1 MKALI
6 WVQHLL
12 GIGHVRRAALIAR
25 AMTEAG
31 LDVTVASGGFPVAGV
46 SYGDAR
52 VVQLPPARAADK
64 SFKLLVTEGDRP
76 LDDAWKERRRTALL
90 SLADESRSR
99 HPAAGNL
106 PLRPPSVPFR
116 TPAPAGPPDPPAS
129 VAASVRDILVAKD
142 NPAREAEMAD
152 IARRHLDLVLVHGDP
167 ALVPFEA
174 TFPPADTIRDL
185 IRYTGY
191 VAPARNPPTPDGD
204 GHGEVV
210 VSVGG
215 GAVGLPL
222 LRAAMEARPLTAL
235 ANIPWRLLA
244 GPDIPEAE
252 FQTLRTSAP
261 AGIIVE
267 RARPDFPELLA
278 RCTLSISQAGYNTL
292 MDILQAR
299 CRAVVVPFAAGNETE
314 QTDRARLFEARGLLH
329 IADEAGLTAETLR
342 HRHRPRARSAAAA
355 RLHPRTGRSGQYRP
369 PADRGRVMND
379 SAAWEALTRELDL
392 WAAEGRTATFWW
404 RDDDATAPTPALST
418 LRACATAAGIPVA
431 LAVIPARATTELA
444 AELRDWPSAAV
455 LQHGLSHTN
464 HETPPAKKTE
474 LGPARPASARDRGSH
489 NGLEPA
495 GAFRPPARPCP
506 ALEPDFTRPD
516 RPPPRPRL
524 QGLSTFTPRAQPHPA
539 PGLLQV
545 NTHVDIIDWRGGGI
559 FAGTGAAISRHRAPP
574 LGPAERR
581 RRPG

>member
-76 LDDAWKERRRTALL
+76 LDDAWKKRRSTALL
-90 SLADESRSR
+90 SLADEVDPDILLLETYPFGRR
-99 HPAAGNL
+99 QFRFELL
-106 PLRPPSVPFR
+106 PLLDHLTRPL
-116 TPAPAGPPDPPAS
+116 

-174 TFPPADTIRDL
+174 TFPPAETIRDL

-191 VAPARNPPTPDGD
+191 VAPARKPPVPDGD

-210 VSVGG
+210 ISVGG

-222 LRAAMEARPLTAL
+222 LRAAMEARPLTAF
-235 ANIPWRLLA
+235 ANTPWRLLA
-244 GPDIPEAE
+244 GPDIPEAD
-252 FQTLRTSAP
+252 FQALRISAP

-329 IADEAGLTAETLR
+329 IADEASLTAETLATAIT
-342 HRHRPRARSAAAA
+342 RALEAPPPPAFAPALDGAANTA
-355 RLHPRTGRSGQYRP
+355 RLLIE
-369 PADRGRVMND
+369 
-379 SAAWEALTRELDL
+379 AA
-392 WAAEGRTATFWW
+392 
-404 RDDDATAPTPALST
+404 S
-418 LRACATAAGIPVA
+418 
-431 LAVIPARATTELA
+431 
-444 AELRDWPSAAV
+444 
-455 LQHGLSHTN
+455 
-464 HETPPAKKTE
+464 
-474 LGPARPASARDRGSH
+474 
-489 NGLEPA
+489 
-495 GAFRPPARPCP
+495 
-506 ALEPDFTRPD
+506 
-516 RPPPRPRL
+516 
-524 QGLSTFTPRAQPHPA
+524 
-539 PGLLQV
+539 
-545 NTHVDIIDWRGGGI
+545 
-559 FAGTGAAISRHRAPP
+559 
-574 LGPAERR
+574 
-581 RRPG
+581 

>member
-76 LDDAWKERRRTALL
+76 LDDAWKEHRRTALL
-90 SLADESRSR
+90 SLADEIRPDILLLETYPFGRRQFRFELLPLLDHLSRGRPSPRRRIGPRHPGRQGQPGARSR
-99 HPAAGNL
+99 DGRN
-106 PLRPPSVPFR
+106 RPPSSRPRAGPRRPGTGAVR
-116 TPAPAGPPDPPAS
+116 SDLPAGRHHPRPDPLY
-129 VAASVRDILVAKD
+129 RL
-142 NPAREAEMAD
+142 
-152 IARRHLDLVLVHGDP
+152 RRPGPQTPL
-167 ALVPFEA
+167 
-174 TFPPADTIRDL
+174 
-185 IRYTGY
+185 
-191 VAPARNPPTPDGD
+191 PDGD
-204 GHGEVV
+204 GHGEVI

-235 ANIPWRLLA
+235 ADIPWRLLA

-261 AGIIVE
+261 SGVIVE

-329 IADEAGLTAETLR
+329 IADEAGLTAETLATAIA
-342 HRHRPRARSAAAA
+342 RALEA
-355 RLHPRTGRSGQYRP
+355 PPP
-369 PADRGRVMND
+369 PA
-379 SAAWEALTRELDL
+379 
-392 WAAEGRTATFWW
+392 F
-404 RDDDATAPTPALST
+404 TPAL
-418 LRACATAAGIPVA
+418 
-431 LAVIPARATTELA
+431 
-444 AELRDWPSAAV
+444 D
-455 LQHGLSHTN
+455 
-464 HETPPAKKTE
+464 
-474 LGPARPASARDRGSH
+474 
-489 NGLEPA
+489 
-495 GAFRPPARPCP
+495 
-506 ALEPDFTRPD
+506 
-516 RPPPRPRL
+516 
-524 QGLSTFTPRAQPHPA
+524 
-539 PGLLQV
+539 
-545 NTHVDIIDWRGGGI
+545 
-559 FAGTGAAISRHRAPP
+559 GAADTARLLIGAAS
-574 LGPAERR
+574 
-581 RRPG
+581 

>member
-76 LDDAWKERRRTALL
+76 LDDAWKQRRRTALL
-90 SLADESRSR
+90 SLADDIDPDILLLETYPFGRR
-99 HPAAGNL
+99 QFRFELL
-106 PLRPPSVPFR
+106 PLLDRLGKRPSRPLI
-116 TPAPAGPPDPPAS
+116 
-129 VAASVRDILVAKD
+129 AASVRDILVAKD

-167 ALVPFEA
+167 ELVPFEA

-191 VAPARNPPTPDGD
+191 AAPARKPPVPEGD

-222 LRAAMEARPLTAL
+222 LHAAIDARPLTAL
-235 ANIPWRLLA
+235 ADIRWRLLA
-244 GPDIPEAE
+244 GPDIHETE
-252 FQTLRTSAP
+252 FQALCTAAP
-261 AGIIVE
+261 DGVIVE
-267 RARPDFPELLA
+267 RARPDFPDLLA

-329 IADEAGLTAETLR
+329 IADEAGLTAETLA
-342 HRHRPRARSAAAA
+342 HAIARALEAPPPPAFDPALDGAANTA
-355 RLHPRTGRSGQYRP
+355 RLLIE
-369 PADRGRVMND
+369 
-379 SAAWEALTRELDL
+379 AA
-392 WAAEGRTATFWW
+392 
-404 RDDDATAPTPALST
+404 S
-418 LRACATAAGIPVA
+418 
-431 LAVIPARATTELA
+431 
-444 AELRDWPSAAV
+444 
-455 LQHGLSHTN
+455 
-464 HETPPAKKTE
+464 
-474 LGPARPASARDRGSH
+474 
-489 NGLEPA
+489 
-495 GAFRPPARPCP
+495 
-506 ALEPDFTRPD
+506 
-516 RPPPRPRL
+516 
-524 QGLSTFTPRAQPHPA
+524 
-539 PGLLQV
+539 
-545 NTHVDIIDWRGGGI
+545 
-559 FAGTGAAISRHRAPP
+559 
-574 LGPAERR
+574 
-581 RRPG
+581 

>member
-25 AMTEAG
+25 AMTGAG

-46 SYGDAR
+46 GYGEAR

-64 SFKLLVTEGDRP
+64 SFKLLVTEGGYP

-90 SLADESRSR
+90 SLTDEVDPDILLLETYPFGRR
-99 HPAAGNL
+99 QFRFELL
-106 PLRPPSVPFR
+106 PLLDHLNRRSTRPL
-116 TPAPAGPPDPPAS
+116 

-191 VAPARNPPTPDGD
+191 VAPARKSPTLDGD

-222 LRAAMEARPLTAL
+222 LRAAMESRPLTAL
-235 ANIPWRLLA
+235 AHTRWRLLA
-244 GPDIPEAE
+244 GPDIPEPE

-261 AGIIVE
+261 TGVVVE

-292 MDILQAR
+292 IDILQAR

-329 IADEAGLTAETLR
+329 IADESGLTAATLA
-342 HRHRPRARSAAAA
+342 HAIARALEA
-355 RLHPRTGRSGQYRP
+355 PPP
-369 PADRGRVMND
+369 PA
-379 SAAWEALTRELDL
+379 
-392 WAAEGRTATFWW
+392 F
-404 RDDDATAPTPALST
+404 TPAL
-418 LRACATAAGIPVA
+418 
-431 LAVIPARATTELA
+431 
-444 AELRDWPSAAV
+444 D
-455 LQHGLSHTN
+455 
-464 HETPPAKKTE
+464 
-474 LGPARPASARDRGSH
+474 
-489 NGLEPA
+489 
-495 GAFRPPARPCP
+495 
-506 ALEPDFTRPD
+506 
-516 RPPPRPRL
+516 
-524 QGLSTFTPRAQPHPA
+524 
-539 PGLLQV
+539 
-545 NTHVDIIDWRGGGI
+545 
-559 FAGTGAAISRHRAPP
+559 GAANTARLLIEAAS
-574 LGPAERR
+574 
-581 RRPG
+581 

>member
-25 AMTEAG
+25 AMTGAG

-46 SYGDAR
+46 GYGDAR

-64 SFKLLVTEGDRP
+64 TFKLLVTEGGYP

-90 SLADESRSR
+90 SLTDEVDPDILLLETYPFGRRQFRFELLSLLDHLNRRSTR
-99 HPAAGNL
+99 
-106 PLRPPSVPFR
+106 PL
-116 TPAPAGPPDPPAS
+116 

-191 VAPARNPPTPDGD
+191 VAPARKPPTPDGD

-222 LRAAMEARPLTAL
+222 LRAAMESRPLTAL
-235 ANIPWRLLA
+235 AHTRWRLLA
-244 GPDIPEAE
+244 GPDIPEPE

-261 AGIIVE
+261 TGVVVE

-329 IADEAGLTAETLR
+329 IADESGLTAATLA
-342 HRHRPRARSAAAA
+342 HAIARALEA
-355 RLHPRTGRSGQYRP
+355 PPP
-369 PADRGRVMND
+369 PA
-379 SAAWEALTRELDL
+379 
-392 WAAEGRTATFWW
+392 F
-404 RDDDATAPTPALST
+404 TPAL
-418 LRACATAAGIPVA
+418 
-431 LAVIPARATTELA
+431 
-444 AELRDWPSAAV
+444 D
-455 LQHGLSHTN
+455 
-464 HETPPAKKTE
+464 
-474 LGPARPASARDRGSH
+474 
-489 NGLEPA
+489 
-495 GAFRPPARPCP
+495 
-506 ALEPDFTRPD
+506 
-516 RPPPRPRL
+516 
-524 QGLSTFTPRAQPHPA
+524 
-539 PGLLQV
+539 
-545 NTHVDIIDWRGGGI
+545 
-559 FAGTGAAISRHRAPP
+559 GAANTARLLIEAAS
-574 LGPAERR
+574 
-581 RRPG
+581 